1 MWADHKSIISF
12 CPYFNFMPAWFPGS
26 YTVPTILVMISKF
39 HVCMWY
45 LVNVWF
51 WCNFSFTLVYI
62 WWLRWRS
69 KFLQGWKLL
78 NLCLLV
84 SNLLILQEK
93 ILEKHKLFHLSVLLL
108 GLQSVFLAKIR
119 IWPSVLFSFGA
130 LLTCDVSQ
138 KSHSKIAQILWVM
151 FEPGLLSLIWLFFA
165 VWFCWFFKIFLLSRQ
180 TIAELHGSLFFFV
193 LSLKCIIS
201 PAFLG
206 SSQNAIEMWTSKHLT
221 HLNTLHTGAFNG
233 GITVKL
239 LPEVFN
245 TTNSDFFFFL
255 ILLALVTAFK
265 LSYLWLL

>member
-84 SNLLILQEK
+84 SNSLILQEK

-108 GLQSVFLAKIR
+108 GLQSVFLTKIR
-119 IWPSVLFSFGA
+119 IWPSVLFSFAA

-165 VWFCWFFKIFLLSRQ
+165 VWFCWFFKIFLLSCQ
-180 TIAELHGSLFFFV
+180 TIAELHGSLFF
-193 LSLKCIIS
+193 LCCL
-201 PAFLG
+201 
-206 SSQNAIEMWTSKHLT
+206 
-221 HLNTLHTGAFNG
+221 
-233 GITVKL
+233 
-239 LPEVFN
+239 
-245 TTNSDFFFFL
+245 
-255 ILLALVTAFK
+255 
-265 LSYLWLL
+265 